1 MPETV
6 TIRWRFFSLVAVAL
20 LAAFLA
26 AGCQQADLP
35 DDGPPIVPSEQAARR
50 FVEKVAAAGESAVES
65 KKLSLTVTQEEVT
78 SFLSIG
84 SRLAEQY
91 QEMQVDS
98 LQDLQRLEDTQNFD
112 GLDELPEWLK
122 KLQEQGDLPDVRLP
136 DFDLRV
142 VIKEPQVYFHDNGH
156 VVIRGYGE
164 ALGQRQPLR
173 LVLAPHAG
181 DGQLTLDFVEGRL
194 GPVGVPELIVDQIG
208 RGLANLIL
216 AGQEYVQV
224 TQIRVAA
231 GTLTVTGRYTR

>member
-1 MPETV
+1 MRQIGTL
-6 TIRWRFFSLVAVAL
+6 RWRFVSLVAVAL

-50 FVEKVAAAGESAVES
+50 FVEKVAAAGESATTS
-65 KKLSLTVTQEEVT
+65 KRLALTVTQEEVT

-91 QEMQVDS
+91 QAMQVDS
-98 LQDLQRLEDTQNFD
+98 LQDLQRLEDSQNPD
-112 GLDELPEWLK
+112 GLGELPEWLR

-142 VIKEPQVYFHDNGH
+142 VIKEPQVYFQGSGH
-156 VVIRGYGE
+156 VVVRGYGE

-224 TQIRVAA
+224 TEIRVAA
-231 GTLTVTGRYTR
+231 GTLTISGRYTR